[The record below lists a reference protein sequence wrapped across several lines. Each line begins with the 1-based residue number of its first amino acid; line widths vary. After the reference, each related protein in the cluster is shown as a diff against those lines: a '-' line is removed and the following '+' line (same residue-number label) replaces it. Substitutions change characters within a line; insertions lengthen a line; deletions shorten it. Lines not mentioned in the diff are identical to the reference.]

1 MLLRAE
7 AIGLVCLAAVL
18 AGPVSG
24 LLARARW
31 PARDP
36 RAALVLWQAI
46 GLGGGLGVLGGGIT
60 LAAASLN
67 THWLAGVAQLP
78 GHWSRLGVSGWAG
91 IALTAT
97 VGVWLV
103 AVTMISMVRVALARR
118 SHRHRLNA
126 ITEPWDNA
134 CTRVF
139 HHEPGDDDLPAASGA
154 ARAADGGQIRRL
166 GRRISASNV
175 QLVDHPHAIA
185 YCLPG
190 LRPRVVVSRGAVSA
204 LDHGE
209 LAAVLAHEWAHARGR
224 HDLVIQ
230 PFIAWAATFPFLPTA
245 LRAARAVE
253 LLVEMLADD
262 VARRTCGPDDLRR
275 ALGELSRENVA
286 LIGRNSSGLESEV
299 AARASRL
306 AAVAPKLSLRRRMFV
321 YFVAAALVLLP
332 AVILPLS

>member
-1 MLLRAE
+1 M
-7 AIGLVCLAAVL
+7 
-18 AGPVSG
+18 
-24 LLARARW
+24 
-31 PARDP
+31 
-36 RAALVLWQAI
+36 LWQAI

-60 LAAASLN
+60 LAAASLD

-78 GHWSRLGVSGWAG
+78 GHWSRLGASGWAG
-91 IALTAT
+91 LALTAT
-97 VGVWLV
+97 VGMWLV

-118 SHRHRLNA
+118 SHRHRLNV
-126 ITEPWDNA
+126 ITETWDDA
-134 CTRVF
+134 RTPVF
-139 HHEPGDDDLPAASGA
+139 HNEPGGDRSTSSGGA
-154 ARAADGGQIRRL
+154 VRAVDGGQIRRL
-166 GRRISASNV
+166 GRRISASDV

-204 LDHGE
+204 LDHDE

-262 VARRTCGPDDLRR
+262 VARRTCRPDDLRR
-275 ALGELSRENVA
+275 ALCELSQENAA
-286 LIGRNSSGLESEV
+286 LVGPNSSGLESQV
-299 AARASRL
+299 AVRASRL
-306 AAVAPKLSLRRRMFV
+306 AAAVPQLPLRLRMFV